1 VARLLLDASTPQC
14 GGGPPADGALR
25 LARRSASVGIR
36 GPQAAMLSHRGQ
48 TSRSVRSTDDTM
60 MEIVF
65 YFPRNLD
72 FRNVVIEMNC
82 CLRLDRESDIP
93 KNALITSNA

>member
-1 VARLLLDASTPQC
+1 MARLL
-14 GGGPPADGALR
+14 
-25 LARRSASVGIR
+25 RRSAQRIR

-48 TSRSVRSTDDTM
+48 TFHSVRSTDCIM
-60 MEIVF
+60 MEQVF
-65 YFPRNLD
+65 YFTRNLD